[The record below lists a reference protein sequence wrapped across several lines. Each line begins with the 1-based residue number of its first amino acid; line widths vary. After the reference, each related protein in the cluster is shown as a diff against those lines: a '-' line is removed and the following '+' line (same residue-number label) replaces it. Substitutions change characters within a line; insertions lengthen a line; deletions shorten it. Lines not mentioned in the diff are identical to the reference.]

1 LVTTLATDPR
11 MRRSPS
17 AVADP
22 IIAAVPRYCA
32 LVLVAVILSACGVGA
47 LTPEPS
53 TTTDSSSSEDAAPRA
68 TAGTT
73 HAAEP
78 SVAPYP
84 PVVPT
89 PAGILPPDSVAR
101 ATVRGLRV
109 RAEPPGLAGYE
120 QVLYSLSVAD
130 LVLVVSSAESYVP
143 PEASPDGRG
152 WYEVHVGGAEVNS
165 YADGGINGWV
175 AEGENGLEW
184 LEPDPLICRG
194 SDTLVGVL
202 LPPSSRGH
210 EWATRWER
218 LACYGARQLELE
230 GVAEVLCFDAPETS
244 YTFTPD
250 FLASPSLCSGLVV
263 DDIDADGYHSGLAL
277 DLRYRKDAAW
287 PLRGDLLRASGHFDD
302 PASSTCAAESAFGPS
317 RIDPTFLVLFCREL
331 FVVDEFAVI
340 GHRDLAPLPGEQ

>member
-1 LVTTLATDPR
+1 MKELRAILALVAITASACAAETSPGPSSTSSASTTDGAAPTASGSL
-11 MRRSPS
+11 PS
-17 AVADP
+17 ATAD
-22 IIAAVPRYCA
+22 
-32 LVLVAVILSACGVGA
+32 
-47 LTPEPS
+47 
-53 TTTDSSSSEDAAPRA
+53 
-68 TAGTT
+68 
-73 HAAEP
+73 
-78 SVAPYP
+78 SVEASIAPYP

-101 ATVRGLRV
+101 VTVKGLRV
-109 RAEPPGLAGYE
+109 RAEPPGLAGHE
-120 QVLYSLSVAD
+120 QVLYSLSVGD

-152 WYEVHVGGAEVNS
+152 WYEVHVGGAEVLS

-175 AEGENGLEW
+175 AEGQNGLEW

-194 SDTLVGVL
+194 SDTLAGVL

-218 LACYGARQLELE
+218 LACHGARQLELE

-244 YTFTPD
+244 YTFTPE

-263 DDIDADGYHSGLAL
+263 DDIDADGHHSGLAL
-277 DLRYRKDAAW
+277 DVRYPEGVAW
-287 PLRGDLLRASGHFDD
+287 PERGDLLRTAGHFDD

-317 RIDPTFLVLFCREL
+317 RIDPAFLSLFCREL
-331 FVVDEFAVI
+331 FVVDQFTVI
-340 GHRDLAPLPGEQ
+340 GHRDLASLPGEP